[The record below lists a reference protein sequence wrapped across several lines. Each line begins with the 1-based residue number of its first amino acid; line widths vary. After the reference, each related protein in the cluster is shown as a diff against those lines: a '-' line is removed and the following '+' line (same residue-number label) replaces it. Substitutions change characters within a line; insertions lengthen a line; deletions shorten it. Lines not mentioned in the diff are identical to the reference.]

1 MNCPSNIYCFIVAP
15 LLVIILGLANTCSAV
30 VIEEKHYVDE
40 LPAEMCGHIEST
52 WEYMNKYQILD
63 KPSCAT
69 IIREEQV
76 GSNFIF
82 TVSFSETITTKDKP
96 HIIKILEKQYG
107 PDGKLVNEVNH
118 EVRLRLFLFH
128 FKEADE
134 NILVT
139 RKGTYRTELKPSI
152 DGKYEWEI
160 SIDNTQTSPRNITEN
175 TKSII
180 LTAPSTGTPK
190 GRFEK
195 IEVTFTDIEGM
206 QAKISQSL
214 IVIEPKYTLPQ
225 DTNWLTLSHRYDV
238 FNDTWLLLRRVE
250 FIVKDQNDNTV
261 VESGITVHE
270 STTLHLNPQV
280 RLLEG
285 NINLGQASL
294 VSGKFWDDFFA
305 VMKSTEYDRI
315 IKSGGG
321 ANLVLY
327 TADRI
332 ARIRVSSKLYQV
344 RDDAITVRFL
354 DCRSVD

>member
-1 MNCPSNIYCFIVAP
+1 LEV
-15 LLVIILGLANTCSAV
+15 
-30 VIEEKHYVDE
+30 
-40 LPAEMCGHIEST
+40 
-52 WEYMNKYQILD
+52 
-63 KPSCAT
+63 SCDAGDAK
-69 IIREEQV
+69 QV
-76 GSNFIF
+76 
-82 TVSFSETITTKDKP
+82 P
-96 HIIKILEKQYG
+96 
-107 PDGKLVNEVNH
+107 
-118 EVRLRLFLFH
+118 
-128 FKEADE
+128 
-134 NILVT
+134 
-139 RKGTYRTELKPSI
+139 
-152 DGKYEWEI
+152 
-160 SIDNTQTSPRNITEN
+160 
-175 TKSII
+175 
-180 LTAPSTGTPK
+180 
-190 GRFEK
+190 
-195 IEVTFTDIEGM
+195 
-206 QAKISQSL
+206 
-214 IVIEPKYTLPQ
+214 
-225 DTNWLTLSHRYDV
+225 NWLTLSHRYDV